1 MKNKV
6 WLALC
11 ATVIVQGAVAND
23 HLEVEDGSAVQTN
36 QSTDVNPT
44 QIVTGTPIVKGMK
57 FSGYAMSQY
66 QYNGN
71 SDKKGNESNYFNL
84 RMVRLSL
91 DGRILND
98 FAFKLQA
105 QINGN
110 TSKLG
115 ESPRLVDAFV
125 EWQRYDFAKLKIGQ
139 FKRAF
144 TFENPMNPIDQGFM
158 SYAQNIMNLAGFTD
172 RTGEHSSNGRDIG
185 IQLQGD
191 VLKNKFG
198 RALLHYQVG
207 VYNGQGINVKDV
219 DNQKDIIG
227 GFWVMPVKGM
237 RLGAFGWTGSYARKG
252 TDGIKSVAK
261 RRYAVSGEYAAN
273 DWTFRSEYIH
283 STGLGF
289 VTTYKQS
296 SDLSKDEIN
305 TQKGNKADGLYAL
318 VIAPLATKRLYVKA
332 RYDMYRQSAEWGTSK
347 TFYELG
353 VNYLFCK
360 NLQLNMEYAFV
371 NDRSATKH
379 NYNILDAQL
388 SFRF

>member
-1 MKNKV
+1 M
-6 WLALC
+6 
-11 ATVIVQGAVAND
+11 
-23 HLEVEDGSAVQTN
+23 
-36 QSTDVNPT
+36 
-44 QIVTGTPIVKGMK
+44 
-57 FSGYAMSQY
+57 
-66 QYNGN
+66 
-71 SDKKGNESNYFNL
+71 
-84 RMVRLSL
+84 
-91 DGRILND
+91 
-98 FAFKLQA
+98 
-105 QINGN
+105 
-110 TSKLG
+110 
-115 ESPRLVDAFV
+115 
-125 EWQRYDFAKLKIGQ
+125 
-139 FKRAF
+139 
-144 TFENPMNPIDQGFM
+144 
-158 SYAQNIMNLAGFTD
+158 
-172 RTGEHSSNGRDIG
+172 
-185 IQLQGD
+185 QGD

-347 TFYELG
+347 T
-353 VNYLFCK
+353 
-360 NLQLNMEYAFV
+360 
-371 NDRSATKH
+371 
-379 NYNILDAQL
+379 
-388 SFRF
+388 